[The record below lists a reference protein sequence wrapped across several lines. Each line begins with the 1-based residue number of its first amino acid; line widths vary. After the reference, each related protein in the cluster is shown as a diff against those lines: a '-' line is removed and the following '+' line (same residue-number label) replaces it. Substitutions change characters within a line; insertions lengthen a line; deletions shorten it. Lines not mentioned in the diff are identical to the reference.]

1 MNIIAD
7 RALSVS
13 PSLTLE
19 ITAKGKK
26 MKEDGI
32 DVVSFGAGEP
42 DFNTPDYINE
52 KAKEALDK
60 GFTKYTPASGMAEL
74 RQVIAEKLKKENGL
88 DYDFTD
94 IVVSNG
100 GKHAL
105 YNAFMATVNPG
116 DEVIL
121 PAPYWL
127 TYPELIKLCGGTVKI
142 LDTKPEND
150 FKMTPTQ
157 LEKAITKK
165 TKAIVFNN
173 PSNPTGAVYDE
184 SEIKALAAVLEKAD
198 IYVISDEIYEKL
210 CYGVDFY
217 SIANVSEKLK
227 NNTIIV
233 NGLSKTYSMTGW
245 RIGYTASNKTL
256 AKAMGNIQSHT
267 ASNPNSIA
275 QYASVAA
282 ISHKEGEEF
291 LAGMR
296 ETFDR
301 RRKLAVSM
309 LKEMEPLTYIE
320 PQGAFYIMVGIGG
333 VKGRSI
339 NGKIIRTAADFANA
353 LIDTV
358 NVVAIPCESF
368 GAPDYIRLSYAV
380 SDENIKKGLERIKKF
395 TDMLE

>member
-26 MKEDGI
+26 MREDGI

-42 DFNTPDYINE
+42 DFNTPDYINA
-52 KAKEALDK
+52 KAKEALDI
-60 GFTKYTPASGMAEL
+60 GFTKYTPASGTVEL
-74 RQVIAEKLKKENGL
+74 RKAICDKFSRDNNLT
-88 DYDFTD
+88 YDFTD

-100 GKHAL
+100 GKSAL
-105 YNAFMATVNPG
+105 YNAFMATINAG

-127 TYPELIKLCGGTVKI
+127 TYPELIKLCGGVVKI
-142 LDTKPEND
+142 LETKPEND
-150 FKMTPTQ
+150 FKMTPAA

-173 PSNPTGAVYDE
+173 PSNPTGAVYSE
-184 SEIKALAAVLEKAD
+184 SEIRELAAVLEKAD

-210 CYGVDFY
+210 CYGVEFF
-217 SIANVSEKLK
+217 SIAQVSEKMK
-227 NNTIIV
+227 NNTIVV

-245 RIGYTASNKTL
+245 RIGFTASNKTL

-282 ISHKEGEEF
+282 IEDDHGKTFLKE
-291 LAGMR
+291 MR
-296 ETFDR
+296 QTFDR
-301 RRKLAVSM
+301 RRKLAISTLEDM
-309 LKEMEPLTYIE
+309 APLTYVE
-320 PQGAFYIMVGIGG
+320 PQGAFYIMVG
-333 VKGRSI
+333 VKNVFGKSI

-353 LIDTV
+353 LIDAV

-368 GAPDYIRLSYAV
+368 GAPDFIRLSYAI

-395 TDMLE
+395 TEMLE

>member
-26 MKEDGI
+26 MKEEGI

-42 DFNTPDYINE
+42 DFNTPDYIIA

-60 GFTKYTPASGMAEL
+60 GFTKYTPASGTVEL
-74 RQVIAEKLKKENGL
+74 RKAIAEKLKRDNNL
-88 DYDFTD
+88 DYDYTD

-127 TYPELIKLCGGTVKI
+127 TYPELIKLCGGVVKI
-142 LDTKPEND
+142 LQTKPEND
-150 FKMTPTQ
+150 FKMTPAE
-157 LEKAITKK
+157 LKKAITKK

-173 PSNPTGAVYDE
+173 PSNPTGVVYTE
-184 SEIKALAAVLEKAD
+184 EEIRALAKVLEEAD
-198 IYVISDEIYEKL
+198 IYVISDEMYEKL
-210 CYGVDFY
+210 CYGVEYF
-217 SIANVSEKLK
+217 SIAQVSQKMK
-227 NNTIIV
+227 DNTIVI

-245 RIGYTASNKTL
+245 RMGYTASTKAL

-282 ISHKEGEEF
+282 LSGKEGEAF
-291 LAGMR
+291 LKEMKSV
-296 ETFDR
+296 FDR
-301 RRKLAVSM
+301 RRKLAIDM
-309 LKEMEPLTYIE
+309 LKDMAPLTYIE
-320 PQGAFYIMVGIGG
+320 PQGAFYIMLGIQNI
-333 VKGRSI
+333 KGKSF
-339 NGKIIRTAADFANA
+339 NGNIIKTAADFANA
-353 LIDTV
+353 LIDAV

-368 GAPDYIRLSYAV
+368 GAPDYIRLSYAI

-395 TDMLE
+395 VAMLE

>member
-42 DFNTPDYINE
+42 DFNTPDYIND
-52 KAKEALDK
+52 KAKEAIDR
-60 GFTKYTPASGMAEL
+60 GFTKYTPASGTVEL
-74 RQVIAEKLKKENGL
+74 RKAVCDKLQRDNNL
-88 DYDFTD
+88 SYDFTD
-94 IVVSNG
+94 IVISNG

-105 YNAFMATVNPG
+105 YNALMATVNPG

-127 TYPELIKLCGGTVKI
+127 TYPELIKLCGGVVKI
-142 LDTKPEND
+142 LETKPEND
-150 FKMTPTQ
+150 FKMTPEQ
-157 LEKAITKK
+157 LTKAITKK
-165 TKAIVFNN
+165 TKAIIFNN
-173 PSNPTGAVYDE
+173 PSNPTGTVYGE
-184 SEIKALAAVLEKAD
+184 SEIRALAAVLEKAD

-210 CYGVDFY
+210 CYGVEFF
-217 SIANVSEKLK
+217 SIAQVSEKMK
-227 NNTIIV
+227 NNTIVV

-282 ISHKEGEEF
+282 IEDKHGETFLKE
-291 LAGMR
+291 MNR
-296 ETFDR
+296 TFDR
-301 RRKLAVSM
+301 RRNLAISM
-309 LKEMEPLTYIE
+309 LKEMQPLTYVE
-320 PQGAFYIMVGIGG
+320 PKGAFYIMVGIAA
-333 VKGRSI
+333 VKGKSVY
-339 NGKIIRTAADFANA
+339 GKIIKTAADFANA
-353 LIDTV
+353 LID
-358 NVVAIPCESF
+358 
-368 GAPDYIRLSYAV
+368 AV
-380 SDENIKKGLERIKKF
+380 KAQLRNLRREHQKGVGENKEVYRYVGIG
-395 TDMLE
+395 

>member
-42 DFNTPDYINE
+42 DFNTPDYIND
-52 KAKEALDK
+52 KAKEAIDR
-60 GFTKYTPASGMAEL
+60 GFTKYTPASGTVEL
-74 RQVIAEKLKKENGL
+74 RKAVCDKLQRDNNL
-88 DYDFTD
+88 SYDFTD
-94 IVVSNG
+94 IVISNG

-105 YNAFMATVNPG
+105 YNALMATVNPG

-127 TYPELIKLCGGTVKI
+127 TYPELIKLCGGVVKI
-142 LDTKPEND
+142 LETKPEND
-150 FKMTPTQ
+150 FKMTPEQ
-157 LEKAITKK
+157 LTKAITKK
-165 TKAIVFNN
+165 TKAIIFNN
-173 PSNPTGAVYDE
+173 PSNPTGTVYGE
-184 SEIKALAAVLEKAD
+184 SEIRALAAVLEKAD

-210 CYGVDFY
+210 CYGVEFF
-217 SIANVSEKLK
+217 SIAQVSEKMK
-227 NNTIIV
+227 NNTIVV

-282 ISHKEGEEF
+282 IEDKHGETFLKE
-291 LAGMR
+291 MNR
-296 ETFDR
+296 TFDR
-301 RRKLAVSM
+301 RRNLAISM
-309 LKEMEPLTYIE
+309 LKEMQPLTYVE
-320 PQGAFYIMVGIGG
+320 PKGAFYIMVGIAA
-333 VKGRSI
+333 VKGKSVY
-339 NGKIIRTAADFANA
+339 GKIIKTAADFANA
-353 LIDTV
+353 LIDAV

-368 GAPDYIRLSYAV
+368 GAPDYIRLSYAI

>member
-42 DFNTPDYINE
+42 DFNTPDYINA
-52 KAKEALDK
+52 KAKEALDI
-60 GFTKYTPASGMAEL
+60 GFTKYTPASGTIEL
-74 RQVIAEKLKKENGL
+74 RKAICDKFSRDNNLT
-88 DYDFTD
+88 YDFTD

-100 GKHAL
+100 GKSAL
-105 YNAFMATVNPG
+105 YNAFMATINAG

-127 TYPELIKLCGGTVKI
+127 TYPELIKLCGGVVKI
-142 LDTKPEND
+142 LETKPEND
-150 FKMTPTQ
+150 FKMTPAA

-173 PSNPTGAVYDE
+173 PSNPTGAVYSE
-184 SEIKALAAVLEKAD
+184 SEIRELAAVLEKAD

-210 CYGVDFY
+210 CYGVEFF
-217 SIANVSEKLK
+217 SIAQVSEKMK
-227 NNTIIV
+227 NNTIVV

-245 RIGYTASNKTL
+245 RIGFTASNKTL

-282 ISHKEGEEF
+282 IEDDHGKTFLKE
-291 LAGMR
+291 MR
-296 ETFDR
+296 QTFDR
-301 RRKLAVSM
+301 RRKLAISM
-309 LKEMEPLTYIE
+309 LEDMAPLTYVE
-320 PQGAFYIMVGIGG
+320 PQGAFYIMVG
-333 VKGRSI
+333 VKNVFGKSI

-353 LIDTV
+353 LIDAV

-368 GAPDYIRLSYAV
+368 GAPDFIRLSYAI

-395 TDMLE
+395 TEMLE